1 MALFGFFLATMAVG
15 MPIAFAFAV
24 AALLYMY
31 FVGNT
36 PMNYDSLVTVAF
48 SGLDSFVLMAI
59 PFFIFAGDL
68 MKQGGIVRRLIDFSS
83 MFARGKG
90 HAGIGNT
97 AILGSTFFGA
107 ISGSSAASVAAIG
120 SVLLPEMEKKGY
132 SRPDGAA
139 LIAASGYIGILIPP
153 SIPLILYGLASS
165 ASIGDLFLAGIV
177 PGILAAALFMCLNV
191 YMVRRKGSPVS
202 GGAPQPEATKEGP
215 PASRWRIFFNA
226 LPGLFLPVVI
236 LGGIYSGVFTPT
248 EAAAVAVMY
257 SLIVGLFVYRS
268 FRFRDVPR
276 IALESA
282 VTSATIM
289 IIIGFAAFFGRL
301 MTLEQIPAMIS
312 ATMLSITSDPI
323 MLMILINIFLLFL
336 GMFVETATVIMIT
349 TPILLPLM
357 QRLGIDPVH
366 FGVIMIVNLSVGLI
380 TPPMALNLFVAS
392 RISDLP
398 IRALVRPMIPYVLT
412 SLLLLIIIVM
422 FPSLSLFLPN
432 LMK

>member
-1 MALFGFFLATMAVG
+1 MTLFGLFLVTMAIG
-15 MPIAFAFAV
+15 MPIAFAFAI

-31 FVGNT
+31 LIGNA
-36 PMNYDSLVTVAF
+36 PMKFDSLITVAF
-48 SGLDSFVLMAI
+48 GGLDSFVLMAI

-68 MKQGGIVRRLIDFSS
+68 MKQGGIVRRLVDFSS
-83 MFARGKG
+83 MFVRGNG
-90 HAGIGNT
+90 RAGIGST

-132 SRPDGAA
+132 SRPEGAA
-139 LIAASGYIGILIPP
+139 LVAASGYIGILIPP

-165 ASIGDLFLAGIV
+165 ASIGDLFLAGIM
-177 PGILAAALFMCLNV
+177 PGILAAILFMLLNS
-191 YMVRRKGSPVS
+191 YMVRRSANGVAGQATAPSGTAPVNRLKVFV
-202 GGAPQPEATKEGP
+202 E
-215 PASRWRIFFNA
+215 A

-236 LGGIYSGVFTPT
+236 LGGIYSGAFTPT
-248 EAAAVAVMY
+248 EAAAVAVAY
-257 SLIVGLFVYRS
+257 SLLVGLFVYRS
-268 FRFRDVPR
+268 FTFRDVPR

-289 IIIGFAAFFGRL
+289 VIIGFAAFFGRL
-301 MTLEQIPAMIS
+301 MTIEQIPAAIS
-312 ATMLSITSDPI
+312 SAMLSITTDPV
-323 MLMILINIFLLFL
+323 MLMLLINIFLLFL

-349 TPILLPLM
+349 TPILLPLILRM
-357 QRLGIDPVH
+357 GVDPVH

-392 RISDLP
+392 SISGLP
-398 IRALVRPMIPYVLT
+398 IKALVIPILPYVLV
-412 SLLLLIIIVM
+412 SLVLLTIIVV
-422 FPSLSLFLPN
+422 FPDLSLILPN

>member
-1 MALFGFFLATMAVG
+1 MALFGFFLAAMAIG

-31 FVGNT
+31 LVGNT

-48 SGLDSFVLMAI
+48 GGLDSFVLMAI

-83 MFARGKG
+83 VFVRGKG

-132 SRPDGAA
+132 SRPAGAA

-165 ASIGDLFLAGIV
+165 ASIGDLFLAGIM
-177 PGILAAALFMCLNV
+177 PGILAAVLFMCLNV
-191 YMVRRKGSPVS
+191 YLVRRKGDAS
-202 GGAPQPEATKEGP
+202 GALEQHETTDL
-215 PASRWRIFFNA
+215 PAVPSRGRVFVEA

-248 EAAAVAVMY
+248 EAAAVAVVY

-268 FRFRDVPR
+268 FRLRDVPR

-289 IIIGFAAFFGRL
+289 VIIGFAAFFGRL

-312 ATMLSITSDPI
+312 ATMLGITSDPV

-349 TPILLPLM
+349 TPILLPLI

-392 RISDLP
+392 RISALP
-398 IRALVRPMIPYVLT
+398 IKALVTPIMPYVFT
-412 SLLLLIIIVM
+412 SLLLLAIIVM
-422 FPSLSLFLPN
+422 LPSLSLFLPN

>member
-1 MALFGFFLATMAVG
+1 MTLFVLFLTVMAMG

-24 AALLYMY
+24 AALFYMY

-48 SGLDSFVLMAI
+48 GGLDSFVLMAI

-83 MFARGKG
+83 MFARGKNR
-90 HAGIGNT
+90 AGIGNT

-132 SRPDGAA
+132 SRSDGAA

-165 ASIGDLFLAGIV
+165 ASIGDLFLAGIM
-177 PGILAAALFMCLNV
+177 PGILAATLFMCLNV
-191 YMVRRKGSPVS
+191 YLVRRNTTDAV
-202 GGAPQPEATKEGP
+202 ARL
-215 PASRWRIFFNA
+215 SRAAEPTTPNRWGVFLEA

-248 EAAAVAVMY
+248 EAAAVAVVY
-257 SLIVGLFVYRS
+257 SLFVGLFVYRS
-268 FRFRDVPR
+268 FRLRDVPK

-282 VTSATIM
+282 VTSSTIM
-289 IIIGFAAFFGRL
+289 VIIGFAAFFGRL
-301 MTLEQIPAMIS
+301 MTIEQIPTMIS
-312 ATMLSITSDPI
+312 TTMLGITSDPI
-323 MLMILINIFLLFL
+323 MLMILINIFLLFF

-349 TPILLPLM
+349 TPILLPLI

-392 RISDLP
+392 RVSSLP
-398 IRALVRPMIPYVLT
+398 IKSLAIPIVPYVLT
-412 SLLLLIIIVM
+412 SLVLLTIIVM
-422 FPSLSLFLPN
+422 FPSLSLSLPN

>member
-1 MALFGFFLATMAVG
+1 MVLFGLFLIVMTIG
-15 MPIAFAFAV
+15 LPIAFAFAI
-24 AALLYMY
+24 AAILYIF
-31 FVGNT
+31 FVGDT
-36 PMNYDSLVTVAF
+36 PLNYDSLVTVAF
-48 SGLDSFVLMAI
+48 GGLDSFVLMAI

-83 MFARGKG
+83 LFMSGKG

-120 SVLLPEMEKKGY
+120 SVMLPEMEKKGY

-177 PGILAAALFMCLNV
+177 PGFLAATLFMCVNV
-191 YMVRRKGSPVS
+191 ILVRRKRGISVETEHKGTTIEPI
-202 GGAPQPEATKEGP
+202 APN
-215 PASRWRIFFNA
+215 RWRVFVEA

-236 LGGIYSGVFTPT
+236 LGGIYGGVFTPT
-248 EAAAVAVMY
+248 EAAAVAVAY

-268 FRFRDVPR
+268 FSLRDVPR

-301 MTLEQIPAMIS
+301 MTMEQIPAMIS
-312 ATMLSITSDPI
+312 ATMLGITADPV
-323 MLMILINIFLLFL
+323 MLMLLIMIFLLFL
-336 GMFVETATVIMIT
+336 GMFVETATVIVIT
-349 TPILLPLM
+349 TPILLPLV
-357 QRLGIDPVH
+357 QQLGIDPVH

-380 TPPMALNLFVAS
+380 TPPMALNLFVTS
-392 RISDLP
+392 RVSELP
-398 IRALVRPMIPYVLT
+398 IKALVFPIIPYVIT
-412 SLLLLIIIVM
+412 SLVLLAIVVM

>member
-1 MALFGFFLATMAVG
+1 MTLFGLFLVTMAIG
-15 MPIAFAFAV
+15 MPIAFAFAI

-31 FVGNT
+31 LIGNA
-36 PMNYDSLVTVAF
+36 PMKFDSLITVAF
-48 SGLDSFVLMAI
+48 GGLDSFVLMAI

-68 MKQGGIVRRLIDFSS
+68 MKQGGIVRRLVDFSS
-83 MFARGKG
+83 MFVRGNG
-90 HAGIGNT
+90 RAGIGST

-132 SRPDGAA
+132 SRPEGAA
-139 LIAASGYIGILIPP
+139 LVAASGYIGILIPP

-165 ASIGDLFLAGIV
+165 ASIGDLFLAGIM
-177 PGILAAALFMCLNV
+177 PGILAAILFMLLNS
-191 YMVRRKGSPVS
+191 YMVRRSANGVAGQATAPSGTAPVNRLKVFV
-202 GGAPQPEATKEGP
+202 E
-215 PASRWRIFFNA
+215 A

-236 LGGIYSGVFTPT
+236 LGGIYSGAFTPT
-248 EAAAVAVMY
+248 EAAAVAVAY
-257 SLIVGLFVYRS
+257 SLLVGLFVYRS
-268 FRFRDVPR
+268 FTFRDVPR

-289 IIIGFAAFFGRL
+289 VIIGFAAFFGRL
-301 MTLEQIPAMIS
+301 MTIEQIPAAIS
-312 ATMLSITSDPI
+312 SAMLSITTDPV
-323 MLMILINIFLLFL
+323 MLMLLINIFLLFL

-349 TPILLPLM
+349 TPILLPLILRM
-357 QRLGIDPVH
+357 GVDPVH

-392 RISDLP
+392 SISGLP
-398 IRALVRPMIPYVLT
+398 IRALVIPILPYVLV
-412 SLLLLIIIVM
+412 SLVLLTIIVV
-422 FPSLSLFLPN
+422 FPDLSLILPN

>member
-1 MALFGFFLATMAVG
+1 MALFGFFVATMAIG
-15 MPIAFAFAV
+15 MPIAFAFAA
-24 AALLYMY
+24 AALLYMF

-48 SGLDSFVLMAI
+48 GGLDSFVLMAI

-68 MKQGGIVRRLIDFSS
+68 MKQGGIVRRLVDFSS
-83 MFARGKG
+83 MFVRGNG
-90 HAGIGNT
+90 RAGIGNT

-139 LIAASGYIGILIPP
+139 LVAASGYIGILIPP

-165 ASIGDLFLAGIV
+165 ASIGDLFLAGIM
-177 PGILAAALFMCLNV
+177 PGILAAALFMALNV
-191 YMVRRKGSPVS
+191 YLVRRKGDTGLPAATV
-202 GGAPQPEATKEGP
+202 PQQPAT
-215 PASRWRIFFNA
+215 SRMRVFIEA
-226 LPGLFLPVVI
+226 LPGLLLPVVI
-236 LGGIYSGVFTPT
+236 LGGIYTGIFTPT
-248 EAAAVAVMY
+248 EAAAVAVVY
-257 SLIVGLFVYRS
+257 SLFVGLFVYRS
-268 FRFRDVPR
+268 FGFRDVPR

-289 IIIGFAAFFGRL
+289 VIIGFAAFFGRL
-301 MTLEQIPAMIS
+301 MTLEQIPAAIS
-312 ATMLSITSDPI
+312 ATMLSITSDPV
-323 MLMILINIFLLFL
+323 MLMILINLFLLFL

-349 TPILLPLM
+349 TPILLPLILRM
-357 QRLGIDPVH
+357 GIDPVH

-392 RISDLP
+392 RVSGLP
-398 IRALVRPMIPYVLT
+398 IKSLVMPIIPYVLA
-412 SLLLLIIIVM
+412 SLVLLTIIVM
-422 FPSLSLFLPN
+422 FPSVSLFLPN
-432 LMK
+432 LTK